1 MQGAYVP
8 PLFLR
13 ESRRDITVN
22 EERLPFDDFEV
33 VYSYST
39 QDALDDGVLVD
50 AATHPDLQTV
60 TLLNW
65 NTDRIRII
73 VSSGLLSVL
82 QETGN
87 VRANWQ
93 RINRQLVE
101 QNRQQTG
108 DFAELYLRISGKE
121 VTIWVGCEPFG
132 IDDPTPKLTF
142 YLPEEH

>member
-1 MQGAYVP
+1 M
-8 PLFLR
+8 
-13 ESRRDITVN
+13 S
-22 EERLPFDDFEV
+22 EERLSFDDFEV

-73 VSSGLLSVL
+73 VSSGLLALL

-87 VRANWQ
+87 VGASWQ
-93 RINRQLVE
+93 KINRQFIRH
-101 QNRQQTG
+101 NQQQPD
-108 DFAELYLRISGKE
+108 DFAELKLPIGGNE

-132 IDDPTPKLTF
+132 PDDRMLKLTF
-142 YLPEEH
+142 YLPFEH

>member
-1 MQGAYVP
+1 
-8 PLFLR
+8 
-13 ESRRDITVN
+13 VN

-73 VSSGLLSVL
+73 VSSGLLALL
-82 QETGN
+82 QDAGN
-87 VRANWQ
+87 VSADWQ
-93 RINRQLVE
+93 RINRQFVRE
-101 QNRQQTG
+101 HCQQSS
-108 DFAELYLRISGKE
+108 DFTELRLRIGSSQI
-121 VTIWVGCEPFG
+121 TIWVGCEQFG
-132 IDDPTPKLTF
+132 IDDSTPKLTF
-142 YLPEEH
+142 YLPEEN